1 MHGRSI
7 GTIRVG
13 QDRERNYLLDYEI
26 DGMQEPDDS
35 AHVSTFYVLIKPS
48 LPLSLRSVLPIR
60 ETNSPKFL
68 RQLASRK
75 IKTGFLHGCLFY
87 TKKKEERRIGEN
99 RRYITFPSRNFI
111 ASYRIPAKPKRA
123 FDEIT
128 NARLSL
134 SRF

>member
-68 RQLASRK
+68 RQLRRGKSK
-75 IKTGFLHGCLFY
+75 PGFY
-87 TKKKEERRIGEN
+87 TGVYFIRRKKKREESGKIED
-99 RRYITFPSRNFI
+99 I
-111 ASYRIPAKPKRA
+111 
-123 FDEIT
+123 
-128 NARLSL
+128 
-134 SRF
+134 